1 MKHLSKALAFGLAAA
16 AAFTACAAA
25 ATLALGSKT
34 LSAGN
39 AGVTACTSSLSATR
53 NVDNSGNVTQVNVAG
68 IPTACSGETL
78 SVTLV
83 GSGERCPRQRLRH
96 RRQLRHELLR
106 HDHELRRDRVRRE
119 RPRLQLRTDG
129 SVSRCAVSVSRLAAS
144 PSCSPPPSASAPVSR
159 TPRR

>member
-1 MKHLSKALAFGLAAA
+1 MKHLSKALGFGIAVA

-25 ATLALGSKT
+25 ATLAIGSNT

-39 AGVTACTSSLSATR
+39 AGVTACTSSLAATR

-83 GSGERCPRQRLRH
+83 GAGN
-96 RRQLRHELLR
+96 
-106 HDHELRRDRVRRE
+106 
-119 RPRLQLRTDG
+119 
-129 SVSRCAVSVSRLAAS
+129 AALG
-144 PSCSPPPSASAPVSR
+144 SASATVGSCGTTCSATLTGFGTVSAASVSGYSFGL
-159 TPRR
+159 TGA

>member
-1 MKHLSKALAFGLAAA
+1 VKHLSKALAFGIAVA

-25 ATLALGSKT
+25 ATLAIGSTT

-39 AGVTACTSSLSATR
+39 AGVTACTSSLAATR

-83 GSGERCPRQRLRH
+83 GSGNAAL
-96 RRQLRHELLR
+96 
-106 HDHELRRDRVRRE
+106 
-119 RPRLQLRTDG
+119 G
-129 SVSRCAVSVSRLAAS
+129 SGSGTVGSCGT
-144 PSCSPPPSASAPVSR
+144 SCSVTITSFGGTVSASNVTGYSYGLTGA
-159 TPRR
+159 

>member
-1 MKHLSKALAFGLAAA
+1 MKHLSKALAFGLAVA

-25 ATLALGSKT
+25 ATLALGSSK

-39 AGVTACTSSLSATR
+39 ASVAKCTSSLAATR

-83 GSGERCPRQRLRH
+83 GAANAALGSGTGTVGSCGTTCS
-96 RRQLRHELLR
+96 
-106 HDHELRRDRVRRE
+106 V
-119 RPRLQLRTDG
+119 TITSFG
-129 SVSRCAVSVSRLAAS
+129 GTVSATSVSGYSFGLTGA
-144 PSCSPPPSASAPVSR
+144 
-159 TPRR
+159 

>member
-1 MKHLSKALAFGLAAA
+1 MKHLSKALALGTAAA

-25 ATLALGSKT
+25 ATLAIGSTK
-34 LSAGN
+34 LSAGS

-83 GSGERCPRQRLRH
+83 GSGNAAL
-96 RRQLRHELLR
+96 
-106 HDHELRRDRVRRE
+106 
-119 RPRLQLRTDG
+119 G
-129 SVSRCAVSVSRLAAS
+129 SGSGTVGSCGT
-144 PSCSPPPSASAPVSR
+144 SCSVTITSFGGTVSAANVNGYSFGLTGA
-159 TPRR
+159 

>member
-1 MKHLSKALAFGLAAA
+1 VKHLSKTLAFALSVA

-25 ATLALGSKT
+25 ATLAIGSSK

-39 AGVTACTSSLSATR
+39 AGVTSCTSSSLAATR

-83 GSGERCPRQRLRH
+83 GAANAALGSGSAT
-96 RRQLRHELLR
+96 
-106 HDHELRRDRVRRE
+106 V
-119 RPRLQLRTDG
+119 G
-129 SVSRCAVSVSRLAAS
+129 SCGTTCSVTITSFGATVSAANVAGYS
-144 PSCSPPPSASAPVSR
+144 FGLTGA
-159 TPRR
+159 